1 MIKILEQIWG
11 VKTLYVDENHL
22 SEFNSDEAAII
33 LCINPRNYDRL
44 IKLDSLKS
52 IFDRANLNLNEYS
65 VELSQVG
72 ILNAIKAL
80 KIDINK
86 VLAGLNELAK
96 NDIIDFNGYTL
107 ISEFINSL
115 ELDFKDISEA
125 TTQPFHKNLHTLNE
139 IHKIL
144 SEFNLKDLS
153 QRLKNAYD
161 SANNSKFKIAVTGV
175 INAGKSSTL
184 NALMNKKILGASN
197 IPETANLSVLTYSE
211 DEFAK
216 VCFWSPEELKS
227 MDLEPQ
233 EIQDKII
240 PIDELKSYTTASNEI
255 SKMVKE
261 VILGIKLD
269 ILKDGID
276 IVDTPGL
283 DDAVVLREIL
293 TANYMSQS
301 DFTLHLM
308 NASQSATKKDM
319 AFIVNTLKNGKSAG
333 LIIALTHIDKLS
345 QNDIKEVL
353 NYTKN
358 SIKTELSECGFDE
371 SLADETKFFTISAIK
386 NIGIDE
392 LKSYLYESF
401 FGSNSKKATLIIDN
415 YKKELLNIANLIED
429 DLKAQ
434 KTALTSDTSTAKEL
448 VKSLQNEIDEISS
461 ATNSINSEL
470 ENLLKRLN
478 YDNENSNATLKAI
491 SAKIKDRVISD
502 VKYATNKKIKLDI
515 ARLGVIIESGFND
528 SFIDFFRDFKQQ
540 ISKDID
546 SANKILELK
555 LGAKN
560 ANLNLPDIR
569 GYIDQNLPKI
579 NYEIL
584 NSDVNKAIKSDKNI
598 EIIGANLTKIFDDF
612 IVSLNLPN
620 QLSKLASAC
629 TNEYINGIKFELNAM
644 REHLQ
649 TKEEQINK
657 LAKSAFE
664 NIKDKEQ
671 LITDIDTKISQCQEI
686 KNRIELC

>member
-11 VKTLYVDENHL
+11 IKTLYVDENHI
-22 SEFNSDEAAII
+22 SKFSSDEAAII
-33 LCINPRNYDRL
+33 LCITPRNYDRL
-44 IKLDSLKS
+44 IRLESLRG
-52 IFDRANLNLNEYS
+52 IFARANLSLNEYS
-65 VELSQVG
+65 VQLSQIG
-72 ILNAIKAL
+72 IINAIKAL
-80 KIDINK
+80 QIDING
-86 VLAGLNELAK
+86 VLNGLNEIAK
-96 NDIIDFNGYTL
+96 NDIIDFAGYSL

-115 ELDFKDISEA
+115 ELDFTKVDSA
-125 TTQPFHKNLHTLNE
+125 KAQPFHKNLHTLNE
-139 IHKIL
+139 IHQIL
-144 SEFNLKDLS
+144 SEFEFKEVS
-153 QRLKNAYD
+153 QRLINAYD

-184 NALMNKKILGASN
+184 NALMNQNILGASN
-197 IPETANLSVLTYSE
+197 IPETANLSILTYSK

-227 MDLEPQ
+227 MNLEPK
-233 EIQDKII
+233 EMKDKVV
-240 PIDELKSYTTASNEI
+240 PISELKLYTTAANEI

-319 AFIVNTLKNGKSAG
+319 AFIVNTLKNGKSGG

-392 LKSYLYESF
+392 LRNYLYESF

-415 YKKELLNIANLIED
+415 YKKELLNITQLISD

-434 KTALTSDTSTAKEL
+434 KTALTSDTATAKEL
-448 VKSLQNEIDEISS
+448 AKSLQNEIDEISN
-461 ATNSINSEL
+461 AANSINSEL

-478 YDNENSNATLKAI
+478 YDNENSNATLKSI

-502 VKYATNKKIKLDI
+502 VKYATDKKIKLDI
-515 ARLGVIIESGFND
+515 MRLGVIIESGFND

-546 SANKILELK
+546 SASKILELK

-560 ANLNLPDIR
+560 ANLTLPDIR
-569 GYIDQNLPKI
+569 AYIDEHLPKI

-584 NSDVNKAIKSDKNI
+584 NSDVNKAIKNQKNI
-598 EIIGANLTKIFDDF
+598 ELLGANLTTIFDDF
-612 IVSLNLPN
+612 IINLNLTN
-620 QLSKLASAC
+620 KLSTLALSC
-629 TNEYINGIKFELNAM
+629 TNEFITSIKSELNSM
-644 REHLQ
+644 QEHLK
-649 TKEEQINK
+649 TKEAQINTI
-657 LAKSAFE
+657 AKSNFD
-664 NIKDKEQ
+664 NIKDKER
-671 LITDIDTKISQCQEI
+671 LIANIDSKIAQCQEI

>member
-11 VKTLYVDENHL
+11 IKTLYVDENHI
-22 SEFNSDEAAII
+22 SKFSSDEAAII
-33 LCINPRNYDRL
+33 LCITPRNYDRL
-44 IKLDSLKS
+44 IRLESLKG
-52 IFDRANLNLNEYS
+52 IFARANLSLNEYS
-65 VELSQVG
+65 VQLSQIG
-72 ILNAIKAL
+72 IINAIKAL
-80 KIDINK
+80 QIDING
-86 VLAGLNELAK
+86 VLNGLNEIAK
-96 NDIIDFNGYTL
+96 NDIIDFAGYSL

-115 ELDFKDISEA
+115 ELDFTKVDSA
-125 TTQPFHKNLHTLNE
+125 KAQPFHKNLHTLNE
-139 IHKIL
+139 IHQIL
-144 SEFNLKDLS
+144 SEFEFKEVS
-153 QRLKNAYD
+153 QRLINAYD

-184 NALMNKKILGASN
+184 NALMNQNILGASN
-197 IPETANLSVLTYSE
+197 IPETANLSILTYSE

-227 MDLEPQ
+227 MNLEPK
-233 EIQDKII
+233 EMKDKVV
-240 PIDELKSYTTASNEI
+240 PISELKLYTTAANEI

-319 AFIVNTLKNGKSAG
+319 AFIVNTLKNGKSGG

-392 LKSYLYESF
+392 LRNYLYESF

-415 YKKELLNIANLIED
+415 YKKELLNITQLISD

-434 KTALTSDTSTAKEL
+434 KTALTSDTATAKEL
-448 VKSLQNEIDEISS
+448 AKSLQNEIDEISN
-461 ATNSINSEL
+461 AANSINSEL

-478 YDNENSNATLKAI
+478 YDNENSNATLKSI

-502 VKYATNKKIKLDI
+502 VKYATDKKIKLDI
-515 ARLGVIIESGFND
+515 MRLGVIIESGFND

-546 SANKILELK
+546 SASKILELK

-560 ANLNLPDIR
+560 ANLTLPDIR
-569 GYIDQNLPKI
+569 AYIDEHLPKI

-584 NSDVNKAIKSDKNI
+584 NSDVNKAIKNQKNI
-598 EIIGANLTKIFDDF
+598 ELLGANLTTIFDDF
-612 IVSLNLPN
+612 IINLNLTN
-620 QLSKLASAC
+620 KLSTLALSC
-629 TNEYINGIKFELNAM
+629 TNEFITSIKSELNSIQ
-644 REHLQ
+644 EHLK
-649 TKEEQINK
+649 TKEAQINTI
-657 LAKSAFE
+657 AKSNFD
-664 NIKDKEQ
+664 NIKDKER
-671 LITDIDTKISQCQEI
+671 LIANIDSKIAQCQEI

>member
-11 VKTLYVDENHL
+11 IKTLYVDENHI
-22 SEFNSDEAAII
+22 SKFSSDEAAII
-33 LCINPRNYDRL
+33 LCITPRNYDRL
-44 IKLDSLKS
+44 IRLESLKG
-52 IFDRANLNLNEYS
+52 IFARANLSLNEYS
-65 VELSQVG
+65 VQLSQIG
-72 ILNAIKAL
+72 IINAIKAL
-80 KIDINK
+80 QIDING
-86 VLAGLNELAK
+86 VLNGLNEIAK
-96 NDIIDFNGYTL
+96 NDIIDFAGYSL

-115 ELDFKDISEA
+115 ELDFTKVDSA
-125 TTQPFHKNLHTLNE
+125 KAQPFHKNLHTLNE
-139 IHKIL
+139 IHQIL
-144 SEFNLKDLS
+144 SEFEFKEVS
-153 QRLKNAYD
+153 QRLINAYD

-184 NALMNKKILGASN
+184 NALMNQNILGASN
-197 IPETANLSVLTYSE
+197 IPETANLSILTYSE

-227 MDLEPQ
+227 MNLEPK
-233 EIQDKII
+233 EMKDKVV
-240 PIDELKSYTTASNEI
+240 PISELKLYTTAANEI

-319 AFIVNTLKNGKSAG
+319 AFIVNTLKNGKSGG

-358 SIKTELSECGFDE
+358 SIKTELNECGFDE

-392 LKSYLYESF
+392 LRNYLYESF

-415 YKKELLNIANLIED
+415 YKKELLNITQLISD

-434 KTALTSDTSTAKEL
+434 KTALTSDTATAKEL
-448 VKSLQNEIDEISS
+448 AKSLQNEIDEISN
-461 ATNSINSEL
+461 AANSINNEL

-478 YDNENSNATLKAI
+478 YDNENSNATLKSI

-502 VKYATNKKIKLDI
+502 VKYATDKKIKLDI
-515 ARLGVIIESGFND
+515 MRLGVIIESGFND

-546 SANKILELK
+546 SASKILELK
-555 LGAKN
+555 LEAKN
-560 ANLNLPDIR
+560 ANLTLPDIR
-569 GYIDQNLPKI
+569 AYIDEHLPKI

-584 NSDVNKAIKSDKNI
+584 NSDVNKAIKNQKNI
-598 EIIGANLTKIFDDF
+598 ELLGANLTTIFDDF
-612 IVSLNLPN
+612 IMNLNLTN
-620 QLSKLASAC
+620 KLSTLALSC
-629 TNEYINGIKFELNAM
+629 TNEFITSIQSELNSM
-644 REHLQ
+644 QEHLK
-649 TKEEQINK
+649 TKEAQINTI
-657 LAKSAFE
+657 AKSNFD
-664 NIKDKEQ
+664 NIKDKER
-671 LITDIDTKISQCQEI
+671 LIANIDSKIAQCQEI

>member
-1 MIKILEQIWG
+1 
-11 VKTLYVDENHL
+11 
-22 SEFNSDEAAII
+22 
-33 LCINPRNYDRL
+33 
-44 IKLDSLKS
+44 
-52 IFDRANLNLNEYS
+52 
-65 VELSQVG
+65 
-72 ILNAIKAL
+72 
-80 KIDINK
+80 
-86 VLAGLNELAK
+86 
-96 NDIIDFNGYTL
+96 
-107 ISEFINSL
+107 
-115 ELDFKDISEA
+115 
-125 TTQPFHKNLHTLNE
+125 
-139 IHKIL
+139 
-144 SEFNLKDLS
+144 
-153 QRLKNAYD
+153 
-161 SANNSKFKIAVTGV
+161 
-175 INAGKSSTL
+175 
-184 NALMNKKILGASN
+184 MNKKILGASN
-197 IPETANLSVLTYSE
+197 IPETANLSILTYSQ
-211 DEFAK
+211 DEYAK
-216 VCFWSPEELKS
+216 VCFWSPNELES
-227 MDLEPQ
+227 MGLEPKKL
-233 EIQDKII
+233 EDKIV
-240 PIDELKSYTTASNEI
+240 PIDELKSYTTAANEI

-319 AFIVNTLKNGKSAG
+319 TFIVNTLKNGKSGG
-333 LIIALTHIDKLS
+333 LIIGLTHVDKLS

-358 SIKTELSECGFDE
+358 SIKTELAECGFDE
-371 SLADETKFFTISAIK
+371 SLADDTKFFTISAIK

-392 LKSYLYESF
+392 LKNYLYESF
-401 FGSNSKKATLIIDN
+401 FGPNSKKATLIIDN
-415 YKKELLNIANLIED
+415 YKKELIHITKLIDD

-434 KTALTSDTSTAKEL
+434 KTALTSDASTAKEL
-448 VKSLQNEIDEISS
+448 ANSLQNEIDEINSL
-461 ATNSINSEL
+461 TNSINSEL

-502 VKYATNKKIKLDI
+502 VKYASNKKIKLDT

-546 SANKILELK
+546 SASKILELK
-555 LGAKN
+555 LGTKN

-569 GYIDQNLPKI
+569 SYIDEHLPKI

-584 NSDVNKAIKSDKNI
+584 NQDVIKAIKSDKNI
-598 EIIGANLTKIFDDF
+598 ENVGANLTIIFDNF
-612 IVSLNLPN
+612 IANLNLPN
-620 QLSKLASAC
+620 KLSTLATTC
-629 TNEYINGIKFELNAM
+629 TKEYISSIKSELDSIK
-644 REHLQ
+644 EHLK
-649 TKEEQINK
+649 TKEEQINL
-657 LAKSAFE
+657 LAKSTFD

-671 LITDIDTKISQCQEI
+671 LIADIDSKIAQCQEI

>member
-11 VKTLYVDENHL
+11 IKTLYVDENHI
-22 SEFNSDEAAII
+22 SKFSSDEAAII
-33 LCINPRNYDRL
+33 LCITPRNYDRL
-44 IKLDSLKS
+44 IRLESLKG
-52 IFDRANLNLNEYS
+52 IFARANLSLNEYS
-65 VELSQVG
+65 VQLSQIG
-72 ILNAIKAL
+72 IINAIKTL
-80 KIDINK
+80 QIDING
-86 VLAGLNELAK
+86 VLNGLNEIAK
-96 NDIIDFNGYTL
+96 NDIIDFVGYSL

-115 ELDFKDISEA
+115 ELDFTKVDSA
-125 TTQPFHKNLHTLNE
+125 KAQPFHKNLHTLNE
-139 IHKIL
+139 IHQIL
-144 SEFNLKDLS
+144 SEFEFKEVS
-153 QRLKNAYD
+153 QRLINAYD

-184 NALMNKKILGASN
+184 NALMNQNILGASN
-197 IPETANLSVLTYSE
+197 IPETANLSILTYSE

-227 MDLEPQ
+227 MNLEPK
-233 EIQDKII
+233 EMKDKIV
-240 PIDELKSYTTASNEI
+240 PISELKLYTTAANEI

-276 IVDTPGL
+276 IIDTPGL

-319 AFIVNTLKNGKSAG
+319 AFIVNTLKNGKSGG

-358 SIKTELSECGFDE
+358 SIKTELNECGFDE

-415 YKKELLNIANLIED
+415 YKKELLNITQLISN

-434 KTALTSDTSTAKEL
+434 KTALTSDTATAKEL
-448 VKSLQNEIDEISS
+448 AKSLQNEIDEISN

-478 YDNENSNATLKAI
+478 YDNENSNATLKSI

-502 VKYATNKKIKLDI
+502 VKYATDKKIKLDI
-515 ARLGVIIESGFND
+515 MRLGVIIESGFND

-546 SANKILELK
+546 SASKILELK

-560 ANLNLPDIR
+560 ANLTLPDIR
-569 GYIDQNLPKI
+569 AYIDEHLPKI

-584 NSDVNKAIKSDKNI
+584 NSDVNKVIKNQKNI
-598 EIIGANLTKIFDDF
+598 ELLGANLTTIFDDF
-612 IVSLNLPN
+612 IINLNLTN
-620 QLSKLASAC
+620 KLSTLALSC
-629 TNEYINGIKFELNAM
+629 TNEFITSIKSELNSM
-644 REHLQ
+644 QEHLK
-649 TKEEQINK
+649 TKEAQINTI
-657 LAKSAFE
+657 AKSNFD
-664 NIKDKEQ
+664 NIKDKER
-671 LITDIDTKISQCQEI
+671 LIANIDSKIAQCQEI

>member
-11 VKTLYVDENHL
+11 IKTLYVDENHI
-22 SEFNSDEAAII
+22 SKFSSDEAAII
-33 LCINPRNYDRL
+33 LCITPRNYDRL
-44 IKLDSLKS
+44 IRLESLKG
-52 IFDRANLNLNEYS
+52 IFARANLSLNEYS
-65 VELSQVG
+65 VQLSQIG
-72 ILNAIKAL
+72 IINAIKTL
-80 KIDINK
+80 QIDING
-86 VLAGLNELAK
+86 VLNGLNEIAK
-96 NDIIDFNGYTL
+96 NDIIDFVGYSL

-115 ELDFKDISEA
+115 ELDFTKVDSA
-125 TTQPFHKNLHTLNE
+125 KAQPFHKNLHTLNE
-139 IHKIL
+139 IHQIL
-144 SEFNLKDLS
+144 SEFEFKEVS
-153 QRLKNAYD
+153 QRLINAYD

-184 NALMNKKILGASN
+184 NALMNQNILGASN
-197 IPETANLSVLTYSE
+197 IPETANLSILTYSE

-227 MDLEPQ
+227 MNLEPK
-233 EIQDKII
+233 EMKDKIV
-240 PIDELKSYTTASNEI
+240 PISELKLYTTAANEI

-319 AFIVNTLKNGKSAG
+319 AFIVNTLKNGKSGG

-392 LKSYLYESF
+392 LRNYLYESF

-415 YKKELLNIANLIED
+415 YKKELLNITQLISD

-434 KTALTSDTSTAKEL
+434 KTALTSDTATAKEL
-448 VKSLQNEIDEISS
+448 AKSLQNEIDEISN
-461 ATNSINSEL
+461 AANSINSEL

-478 YDNENSNATLKAI
+478 YDNENSNATLKSI

-502 VKYATNKKIKLDI
+502 VKYATDKKIKLDI
-515 ARLGVIIESGFND
+515 MRLGVIIESGFND

-546 SANKILELK
+546 SASKILELK

-560 ANLNLPDIR
+560 ANLTLPDIR
-569 GYIDQNLPKI
+569 AYIDEHLPKI

-584 NSDVNKAIKSDKNI
+584 NSDVNKAIKNQKNI
-598 EIIGANLTKIFDDF
+598 ELLGANLTTIFDDF
-612 IVSLNLPN
+612 IINLNLTN
-620 QLSKLASAC
+620 KLSTLALSC
-629 TNEYINGIKFELNAM
+629 TNEFITSIKSELNSM
-644 REHLQ
+644 QEHLK
-649 TKEEQINK
+649 TKEAQINTI
-657 LAKSAFE
+657 AKSNFD
-664 NIKDKEQ
+664 NIKDKER
-671 LITDIDTKISQCQEI
+671 LIANIDSKIAQCQEI

>member
-1 MIKILEQIWG
+1 MVKILEQIWG
-11 VKTLYVDENHL
+11 IKALYVDENHI
-22 SEFNSDEAAII
+22 SQFSSDEAAII
-33 LCINPRNYDRL
+33 LSITPRNYDRL
-44 IKLDSLKS
+44 IKLQSLKD
-52 IFDRANLNLNEYS
+52 IFSKANLNLNEYS
-65 VELSQVG
+65 VQLSQIG
-72 ILNAIKAL
+72 IINAIKSI
-80 KIDINK
+80 KIDNQK
-86 VLAGLNELAK
+86 VLNGLNELAK
-96 NDIIDFNGYTL
+96 NEIIDFNGYNL
-107 ISEFINSL
+107 ISDFINNL
-115 ELDFKDISEA
+115 ELNPTIQNSAE
-125 TTQPFHKNLHTLNE
+125 TQPFHKNLHTLNK
-139 IHKIL
+139 IHQIL
-144 SEFNLKDLS
+144 SEFKLNEVSKRLS
-153 QRLKNAYD
+153 NAYE

-197 IPETANLSVLTYSE
+197 IPETANLSILTYSQ
-211 DEFAK
+211 DEYAK
-216 VCFWSPEELKS
+216 VCFWSADELES
-227 MDLEPQ
+227 MGLEPKKL
-233 EIQDKII
+233 EDKIV
-240 PIDELKSYTTASNEI
+240 PIDELKSYTTAANKI

-319 AFIVNTLKNGKSAG
+319 TFIVNTLKNGKSGG
-333 LIIALTHIDKLS
+333 LIIGLTHVDKLS

-358 SIKTELSECGFDE
+358 SIKTELAECGFDE
-371 SLADETKFFTISAIK
+371 SLADDTKFFTISAIK

-392 LKSYLYESF
+392 LKNYLYESF
-401 FGSNSKKATLIIDN
+401 FGPNSKKATLIIDN
-415 YKKELLNIANLIED
+415 YKKELIHITKLIDD

-434 KTALTSDTSTAKEL
+434 KTALTSDASTAKEL
-448 VKSLQNEIDEISS
+448 ANSLQNEIDEIN
-461 ATNSINSEL
+461 ALTNSINSEL

-491 SAKIKDRVISD
+491 SAKIKDKVISD
-502 VKYATNKKIKLDI
+502 VKYASNKKIKLDT

-546 SANKILELK
+546 SASKILELK
-555 LGAKN
+555 LGTKN

-569 GYIDQNLPKI
+569 SYIDEHLPKI

-584 NSDVNKAIKSDKNI
+584 NQDVIKAIKSDKNI
-598 EIIGANLTKIFDDF
+598 ENVGANLTTIFDNF
-612 IVSLNLPN
+612 IADLNLPN
-620 QLSKLASAC
+620 KLSALATTC
-629 TNEYINGIKFELNAM
+629 TKEYISNIKSELDSIK
-644 REHLQ
+644 EHLK
-649 TKEEQINK
+649 TKEEQINL
-657 LAKSAFE
+657 LAKSTFD

-671 LITDIDTKISQCQEI
+671 LIADIDSKIAQCQEI